1 MNENAGGGGETRT
14 AVVTGANRGLGLE
27 VSHQLAVC
35 GWRVI
40 MTSRDPA
47 KGAAAQ
53 SELARQGL
61 EVDLRRV
68 DVTRAEDARDLAA
81 YIQRSYTRLDL
92 LVNNAGVFLESRSQT
107 GPQTGQYSADPLEV
121 APSTVLETVNIN
133 LLGPLRLI
141 QALASGFSERA
152 RIVNVSSSM
161 GQLSG
166 MGDDYLGYRASKA
179 ALNALTRVMAAHLES
194 AGVQVNACCPGWVRT
209 GIGGE
214 RAERSVRE
222 GADTIVWLAT
232 SDEIETSGA
241 FYMDRQP
248 IPW

>member
-1 MNENAGGGGETRT
+1 MSEAGDSTTERRT

-27 VSHQLAVC
+27 VCRQLAGS
-35 GWRVI
+35 GWRVV

-47 KGAAAQ
+47 RGAAAKA
-53 SELARQGL
+53 ELARQGL
-61 EVDLRRV
+61 DPDLRRV
-68 DVTRAEDARDLAA
+68 DVTRAEDARDLAG
-81 YIQRSYTRLDL
+81 YIRRSYGGLDL
-92 LVNNAGVFLESRSQT
+92 LVNNAGVFLESRRE
-107 GPQTGQYSADPLEV
+107 TGQYSADPLQV
-121 APSTVLETVNIN
+121 APSTVLETLNIN

-141 QALASGFSERA
+141 QALAETFSERA

-166 MGDDYLGYRASKA
+166 MGDCYLGYRASKA
-179 ALNALTRVMAAHLES
+179 ALNALTRVMAAHLEP
-194 AGVQVNACCPGWVRT
+194 GGIKVNACCPGWVRT

-214 RAERSVRE
+214 RAERSVLE

-232 SDEIETSGA
+232 SDEIGDSGG
-241 FYMDRQP
+241 FYMDRQR